1 MPSPDQYKEVEAK
14 VTNRKMPS
22 YSLYKSPRK
31 TGFAEI
37 VASAEKRSMVGPGT
51 FDPKQM
57 KEKIIGSYG
66 DKSDR
71 VTLAESVMMEANNV
85 PAMNR
90 YNLPKFDVTS

>member
-14 VTNRKMPS
+14 VINRKMPS
-22 YSLYKSPRK
+22 YSINKSPRK

-57 KEKIIGSYG
+57 KEKILGSYG
-66 DKSDR
+66 GKSER
-71 VTLAESVMMEANNV
+71 VTPVHSVIMEANEV
-85 PAMNR
+85 PAMNK
-90 YNLPKFDVTS
+90 YNMTKFDVTN